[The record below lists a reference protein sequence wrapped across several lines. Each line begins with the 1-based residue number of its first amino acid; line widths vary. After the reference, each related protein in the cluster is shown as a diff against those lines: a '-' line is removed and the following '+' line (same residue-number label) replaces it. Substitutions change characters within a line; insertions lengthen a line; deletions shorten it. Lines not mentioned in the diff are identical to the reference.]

1 MPRILIADDHPIV
14 RRCVRRTLED
24 NGWEVCGEART
35 GREAVMMTA
44 AQRPEIVVLDLSMP
58 ELNGLDAA
66 REIHRQRPE
75 TKMLILTMHDTEEL
89 FSELRESGVSS
100 CVLKT
105 DLQQLV
111 NAVQSA
117 MMPNEI

>member
-1 MPRILIADDHPIV
+1 MLRILIADDHAIV
-14 RRCVRRTLED
+14 RRCIRRTLED

-75 TKMLILTMHDTEEL
+75 TKMLILTMHDMEDL
-89 FSELRESGVSS
+89 IPELRASGVRD

-111 NAVQSA
+111 IAVQRTMLHKDS
-117 MMPNEI
+117 

>member
-66 REIHRQRPE
+66 REIHKQRPE

-89 FSELRESGVSS
+89 IPELRASGVRD

-111 NAVQSA
+111 TAVQSV
-117 MMPNEI
+117 MSHNEH

>member
-1 MPRILIADDHPIV
+1 MLRILIADDHAIV
-14 RRCVRRTLED
+14 RRCIRRTLED
-24 NGWEVCGEART
+24 NGWEVFGEART
-35 GREAVMMTA
+35 GREAVTMTA

-75 TKMLILTMHDTEEL
+75 TKMLILTMHDMEDL
-89 FSELRESGVSS
+89 IPELRASGVRD

-111 NAVQSA
+111 IAVQRTMLHKDS
-117 MMPNEI
+117 

>member
-44 AQRPEIVVLDLSMP
+44 AQRPEF
-58 ELNGLDAA
+58 
-66 REIHRQRPE
+66 
-75 TKMLILTMHDTEEL
+75 ILTMHDMEEL
-89 FSELRESGVSS
+89 IPELRASGVRD

-117 MMPNEI
+117 MLHNES

>member
-24 NGWEVCGEART
+24 NGWEVCGEAKT
-35 GREAVMMTA
+35 GREAVIMTA

-89 FSELRESGVSS
+89 ISELRASGVSD

-117 MMPNEI
+117 MLPSES